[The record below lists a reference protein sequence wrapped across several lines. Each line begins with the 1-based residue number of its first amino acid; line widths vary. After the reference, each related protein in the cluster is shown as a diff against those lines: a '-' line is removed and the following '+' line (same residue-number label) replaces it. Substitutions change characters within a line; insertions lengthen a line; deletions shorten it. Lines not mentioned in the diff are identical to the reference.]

1 MIQRIQTIYMF
12 LAVVFT
18 VLCLCMQIGTFSTA
32 DVSLREYN
40 LWLTDPVGMHHFT
53 PWPLFAVLVLSAS
66 VGTCNIFLYMN
77 RKMQARICSF
87 NMLLILGWYILYAVF
102 SQTLSSIVP
111 GSVSLSLPLL
121 LQLFLVLQVFSISWH
136 VVPSSAMRNLS
147 VPQTAS
153 GKLIHRLLLHA
164 CLLTQ
169 PRR

>member
-102 SQTLSSIVP
+102 SQTLSNIVP
-111 GSVSLSLPLL
+111 ESVSLSFSPSIAASFPCVASILYIMARRAIISDEK
-121 LQLFLVLQVFSISWH
+121 LVRAADRI
-136 VVPSSAMRNLS
+136 R
-147 VPQTAS
+147 
-153 GKLIHRLLLHA
+153 
-164 CLLTQ
+164 
-169 PRR
+169 

>member
-87 NMLLILGWYILYAVF
+87 NMLLYSMPFLARRSAASFLGAYPF
-102 SQTLSSIVP
+102 R
-111 GSVSLSLPLL
+111 SLPLL
-121 LQLFLVLQVFSISWH
+121 LRLFLVLQVFSISWH